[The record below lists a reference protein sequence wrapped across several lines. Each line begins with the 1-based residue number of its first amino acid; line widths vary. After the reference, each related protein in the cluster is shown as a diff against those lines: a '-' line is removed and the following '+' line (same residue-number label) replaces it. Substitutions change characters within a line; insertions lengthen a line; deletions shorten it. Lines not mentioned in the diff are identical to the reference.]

1 MLNNTKCPEV
11 AQGMEV
17 LSNTMTT
24 SPLLDCKWFQKLKI
38 LVAKFSMALDIQ
50 AAPTETI
57 K

>member
-38 LVAKFSMALDIQ
+38 LVVKFSMALDIQ